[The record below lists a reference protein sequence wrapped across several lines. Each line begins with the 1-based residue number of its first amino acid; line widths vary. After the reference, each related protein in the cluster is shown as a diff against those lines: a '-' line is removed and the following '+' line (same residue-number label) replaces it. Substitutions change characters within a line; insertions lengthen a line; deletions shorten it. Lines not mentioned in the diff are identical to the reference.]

1 MFNLVPGIVALD
13 ILLIF
18 YLIQFIFTVSK
29 NSEKAP
35 VAIHFIIPT
44 FCVILLFLIQWRNVF
59 GLELL
64 LILVLVPGI
73 VMQPLWQ
80 YDNPDT
86 HSAISVIL
94 AILSIFM
101 LLLRLL
107 SVFNISNF
115 NSSNQAI
122 TEILQG
128 KRINVSAA
136 KIVKSYNKELNK
148 QYTKINSVVDKTKN
162 KEKNSYL
169 TISEIKSNY
178 NQYNKLQLKYMKD
191 CMQKVS
197 SDSYIGYLQSQNWI
211 GQRIFGYKK
220 YKTRLHY
227 KKTKNFPTTLTAT
240 DAKSGVEY
248 QYNVYNGIK
257 VPQTKKKYLNGK
269 YYKQNDNWL
278 KSKSKTNKNK

>member
-1 MFNLVPGIVALD
+1 MFNLVPGIVALN

-18 YLIQFIFTVSK
+18 YVIQFIFTVSK
-29 NSEKAP
+29 NSKKAP
-35 VAIHFIIPT
+35 LAIYLIIPV

-73 VMQPLWQ
+73 IMQPLWQ
-80 YDNPDT
+80 YDNSDT
-86 HSAISVIL
+86 HSVTSVIL
-94 AILSIFM
+94 AILSMFM
-101 LLLRLL
+101 LLLQLL
-107 SVFNISNF
+107 SVLNISNF
-115 NSSNQAI
+115 NSSNQDI

-136 KIVKSYNKELNK
+136 KTVRSYNKELNK
-148 QYTKINSVVDKTKN
+148 QYTKINSIVDKTKN

-169 TISEIKSNY
+169 TISEIKNNY
-178 NQYNKLQLKYMKD
+178 KQYNKLQLKYMKD

-197 SDSYIGYLQSQNWI
+197 SNSYMGYLQSQNWI

-227 KKTKNFPTTLTAT
+227 KKTKIFPTTLTAT

-248 QYNVYNGIK
+248 QYNVYNGMK

-269 YYKQNDNWL
+269 YYKQNGNWL
-278 KSKSKTNKNK
+278 KSKSKIDKNK

>member
-18 YLIQFIFTVSK
+18 YVIQFIFTVSK
-29 NSEKAP
+29 NSEKVS
-35 VAIHFIIPT
+35 VAIHFIIPA

-64 LILVLVPGI
+64 LILVLVAGI

-80 YDNPDT
+80 YDYPDT
-86 HSAISVIL
+86 HSVISVIL
-94 AILSIFM
+94 AILSMFM
-101 LLLRLL
+101 LLLQLL
-107 SVFNISNF
+107 SVLNISNF
-115 NSSNQAI
+115 NSSNQNI

-136 KIVKSYNKELNK
+136 KAVKSYNKELNK
-148 QYTKINSVVDKTKN
+148 QYTKINSVVDETKN

-169 TISEIKSNY
+169 TISEIKNSY
-178 NQYNKLQLKYMKD
+178 KLYNKLQLKYMKD

-197 SDSYIGYLQSQNWI
+197 SDSYIDYLQSQNWI

-227 KKTKNFPTTLTAT
+227 KKTRTFPTTLTAT
-240 DAKSGVEY
+240 DAKTGIEY
-248 QYNVYNGIK
+248 QYNVHNGMK

-269 YYKQNDNWL
+269 YYKQNGNWL
-278 KSKSKTNKNK
+278 KSKSKTDKNK